1 MIPQKQLVISYFFNF
16 YSVNILLLKYNS
28 MKNFIKLLITIAIFY
43 YLLQRVDFHTLFK
56 LLINS
61 HLDWIVVALIM
72 QLISTLIATYR
83 WFQISQLLVF
93 KEKFLF
99 YIESYF
105 KGSFF
110 NQLLP
115 SSIGGD
121 AVRILDLTHKKYDK
135 KEAFYGVFVDRIVGL
150 VGLLSLNLIASL
162 LFFGTF
168 DKDFSLLIIG
178 ISSLSILG
186 FMSLFHLHHLT
197 FLTKYRFLNLFVRL
211 ANRLNSLYKSRKLL
225 MQHITISIVVHL
237 FSVLTMYSL
246 SLALD
251 LGLSFQTML
260 IAVPPVFL
268 LTIVPISLAGWGIRE
283 GAMVGIFMLVGA
295 DQTKVLTMS
304 ILYGLLLIVSALPGS
319 YFWIKSKQVT

>member
-1 MIPQKQLVISYFFNF
+1 
-16 YSVNILLLKYNS
+16 
-28 MKNFIKLLITIAIFY
+28 MKNIIKLLITIAIFY
-43 YLLQRVDFHTLFK
+43 YLFQRVDFHALFD
-56 LLINS
+56 LLISS
-61 HLDWIVVALIM
+61 HPLWILLALVM
-72 QLISTLIATYR
+72 QLASTFLAAFR
-83 WFQISQLLVF
+83 WFEISKHLVF
-93 KEKFLF
+93 KEHLLF
-99 YIESYF
+99 YVKSYF

-135 KEAFYGVFVDRIVGL
+135 KDAFYGVFVDRVVGL
-150 VGLLSLNLIASL
+150 VGLLTLNLIASL

-168 DKDFSLLIIG
+168 DRDFSLLIIG

-186 FMSLFHLHHLT
+186 FVALFHLHRIT
-197 FLTKYRFLNLFVRL
+197 FLTKYKFLNLFVRL
-211 ANRLNSLYKSRKLL
+211 ANRLNKLYASKKLL
-225 MQHITISIVVHL
+225 IKHIAISVVVHL
-237 FSVLTMYSL
+237 FSVLTLYSL
-246 SLALD
+246 SLSLS
-251 LGLSFQTML
+251 LELSFQTML

-283 GAMVGIFMLVGA
+283 GAMIGVFMLVGA

-319 YFWIKSKQVT
+319 YIWIKSKQVT

>member
-1 MIPQKQLVISYFFNF
+1 
-16 YSVNILLLKYNS
+16 
-28 MKNFIKLLITIAIFY
+28 MKNIIKLLLTIVIFY
-43 YLLQRVDFHTLFK
+43 YLFQRVDFYTLFD
-56 LLINS
+56 LLTNS
-61 HLDWIVVALIM
+61 HPGWVLVALIM
-72 QLISTLIATYR
+72 QLTSTFIAAFR

-93 KEKFLF
+93 RENFLF
-99 YIESYF
+99 YVRSYF

-135 KEAFYGVFVDRIVGL
+135 KEAFYGVFVDRVVGL
-150 VGLLSLNLIASL
+150 VGLLALNLIASI

-168 DKDFSLLIIG
+168 NKDFSLLIIG
-178 ISSLSILG
+178 ISSSSILG
-186 FMSLFHLHHLT
+186 FTVLFHLHRLT
-197 FLTKYRFLNLFVRL
+197 FLEKYKFLNLFVRL
-211 ANRLNSLYKSRKLL
+211 ANRLNTLYSSKQLL
-225 MQHITISIVVHL
+225 IKHIAISIIVHL

-246 SLALD
+246 SLSLNI
-251 LGLSFQTML
+251 GLSFQTML

>member
-1 MIPQKQLVISYFFNF
+1 
-16 YSVNILLLKYNS
+16 
-28 MKNFIKLLITIAIFY
+28 MKNIIKLLTTFAIFY
-43 YLLQRVDFHTLFK
+43 YLFQRVDFQTLFN

-61 HLDWIVVALIM
+61 HPGWVLVALFM
-72 QLISTLIATYR
+72 QLISTLLAAFR

-99 YIESYF
+99 YVRSYF

-135 KEAFYGVFVDRIVGL
+135 KEAFFGVFVDRIVGL
-150 VGLLSLNLIASL
+150 VGLLTLNLIASI

-186 FMSLFHLHHLT
+186 FMALFHLHRLT
-197 FLTKYRFLNLFVRL
+197 FLKKYKFLNLFVRL
-211 ANRLNSLYKSRKLL
+211 ANRLNTLYKSRLLL
-225 MQHITISIVVHL
+225 MEHITISVVVHL
-237 FSVLTMYSL
+237 FSVLTMYC
-246 SLALD
+246 LALALN
-251 LGLSFQTML
+251 LGLSLQTML

-268 LTIVPISLAGWGIRE
+268 LTIIPISLAGWGIRE
-283 GAMVGIFMLVGA
+283 GAMIGIFMLVGA